1 MTLKD
6 YNPNG
11 FTALYDS
18 VRVGVD
24 YADIDKKIDERVI
37 VVIMTDGQENSS
49 RNTNSPQ
56 IRQMITEREARG
68 DWTFIYIGEDVENWV
83 RNSGMS
89 RSNAAQFSD
98 RSATQNFHLTGE
110 SISQFRSS
118 DERNSDHLIE
128 NSVTQGL

>member
-6 YNPNG
+6 YSPNG

-18 VRVGVD
+18 VRVGVN

-49 RNTNSPQ
+49 RNTNSRQ
-56 IRQMITEREARG
+56 IREIITEHEARG

-98 RSATQNFHLTGE
+98 RSATHNFRLTGE

-118 DERNSDHLIE
+118 GERNSDDLIE
-128 NSVTQGL
+128 NSLLQGL

>member
-18 VRVGVD
+18 VRVGVN

-37 VVIMTDGQENSS
+37 VVIMTDGHENSS
-49 RNTNSPQ
+49 RNTNSRQ
-56 IRQMITEREARG
+56 IREIITQREARG
-68 DWTFIYIGEDVENWV
+68 NWTFIYIGEDVENWV

-98 RSATQNFHLTGE
+98 RSATRNFRLTGE

-118 DERNSDHLIE
+118 GERNSDDLIE
-128 NSVTQGL
+128 NSILQGL